1 MGPPDIEVG
10 RLALRSFHFS
20 SISHEFNVMDVPE
33 KLGHWNDGTVKYWR
47 PLSYHNPYRADWLDG
62 TCTAI
67 CGVGEKHLVPNEE
80 CSCGIYGSLSYA
92 DLLYQY
98 RAEARNIVTVIAA
111 EGATI
116 IGPRGLRTER
126 ARVLAYWV
134 TSNAI
139 YQQVAGDQFN
149 TASVFETPVDLLDF
163 YNLPALPK
171 RTEQTRGGTASSWWT
186 GKLDL

>member
-92 DLLYQY
+92 DLLVQY
-98 RAEARNIVTVIAA
+98 RTEARSIVTVIAA
-111 EGATI
+111 EGRTI

-126 ARVLAYWV
+126 AKVIAYWV
-134 TSNAI
+134 APDPV
-139 YQQVAGDQFN
+139 YRQVAEDQFK
-149 TASVFETPVDLLDF
+149 TASMFETPVDLLDF
-163 YNLPALPK
+163 YGLPALPK
-171 RTEQTRGGTASSWWT
+171 PTTKERRGGANWWT
-186 GKLDL
+186 GKDL

>member
-1 MGPPDIEVG
+1 MPSPDIEVG
-10 RLALRSFHFS
+10 RLALRSFKFVVVPFHGEGF
-20 SISHEFNVMDVPE
+20 HDVVAA
-33 KLGHWNDGTVKYWR
+33 KLGHWDDGTLKFWQS
-47 PLSYHNPYRADWLDG
+47 LSYHNDNDWLDG
-62 TCTAI
+62 TCTAT
-67 CGVGEKHLVPNEE
+67 CGQGKKHRVPCEK